1 MTQQSREKMRLS
13 FTHTAFAEFAGR
25 SFDRSSE
32 PSCALSWVQQSY
44 RISLKPIL
52 GSELSD

>member
-1 MTQQSREKMRLS
+1 MRLL
-13 FTHTAFAEFAGR
+13 FAHTAYAEIAGR

-32 PSCALSWVQQSY
+32 PSCALAWVQQSY
-44 RISLKPIL
+44 LNSKQPIM